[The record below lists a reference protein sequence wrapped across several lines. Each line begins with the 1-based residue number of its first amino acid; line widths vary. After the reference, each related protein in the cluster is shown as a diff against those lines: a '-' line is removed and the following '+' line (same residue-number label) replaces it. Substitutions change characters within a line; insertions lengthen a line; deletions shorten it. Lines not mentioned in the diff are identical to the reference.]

1 MKHIEYDAKYFRLLD
16 KKLLK
21 RFGEPATTSM
31 NPTDS
36 LVKGILSQN
45 TNDKNRDKAFA
56 ALKEK
61 YPTWDKVIIADDAEL
76 KALIRPAGMANQRVP
91 RIKGLLTW
99 LAEQNQDEI
108 DASFLLKLKPDDA
121 LVKLTTVSGIGVKT
135 AAVFLLF
142 CAGAPFFPVDTHI
155 KRIMGRLGVLPP
167 KTPADKMIFLLSKT
181 IPSELHYSLHLNL
194 LVLGR
199 KICTARKMHCDI
211 CPVMDLCSRMGV

>member
-1 MKHIEYDAKYFRLLD
+1 MKQIKYDSKYFRLLD

-21 RFGEPATTSM
+21 RFGEPTRTSID
-31 NPTDS
+31 PTDS
-36 LVKGILSQN
+36 LVRGILSQN

-61 YPTWDKVIIADDAEL
+61 YPVWDKVVIADDEEL

-99 LAEQNQDEI
+99 LAEQNNGRI
-108 DASFLLKLKPDDA
+108 DASFLLELQPDE
-121 LVKLTTVSGIGVKT
+121 VFEKLTTVSGIGVKT

-155 KRIMGRLGVLPP
+155 KRIMGRLGVLPS

-181 IPSELHYSLHLNL
+181 IPSEIHFCLHLNL

-199 KICTARKMHCDI
+199 KICTARKTHCDI
-211 CPVMDLCSRMGV
+211 CPVKDLCSRIAV